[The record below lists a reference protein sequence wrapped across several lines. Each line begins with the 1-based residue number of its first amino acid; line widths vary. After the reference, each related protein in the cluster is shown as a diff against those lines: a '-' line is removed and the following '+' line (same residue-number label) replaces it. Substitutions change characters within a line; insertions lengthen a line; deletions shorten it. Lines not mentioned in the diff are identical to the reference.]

1 MKIVSI
7 LKQFVGSI
15 VALSA
20 LCCALMVNAQT
31 TKCQVRDQDIAAVYK
46 GGCKDGL
53 AHGKGLAKGRDVFE
67 GEFFE
72 GDKLKGK
79 YTWANGTTYDGEWK
93 NDKQHGRGTMR
104 NGNGDLVFEGQW
116 VNGKRQGKSEQEKQE
131 VASVCGKSLGEY
143 QKAKCV
149 VMTTDNF
156 QCILGAAERYKKI
169 CGK

>member
-1 MKIVSI
+1 MKVASI
-7 LKQFVGSI
+7 LKQIVGTA

-20 LCCALMVNAQT
+20 LSCALTVDAQGA
-31 TKCQVRDQDIAAVYK
+31 KCQVRDQDIAAVYK

-53 AHGKGLAKGRDVFE
+53 AHGMGMAKGRDTFE

-79 YTWANGTTYDGEWK
+79 YTWSNGVTYDGEYK
-93 NDKQHGRGTMR
+93 NDKKHGHGTMR
-104 NGNGDLVFEGQW
+104 TEKGDLVFDGSW
-116 VNGKRQGKSEQEKQE
+116 INGARQGKSEQEKQE
-131 VASVCGKSLGEY
+131 VSSVCGKSLGEY

-156 QCILGAAERYKKI
+156 QCILGAADGYKKI

>member
-1 MKIVSI
+1 MNVTALQRIAGIAMV
-7 LKQFVGSI
+7 V
-15 VALSA
+15 VALSSPPEA
-20 LCCALMVNAQT
+20 EAQN

-46 GGCKDGL
+46 GACKEGL
-53 AHGKGLAKGRDVFE
+53 AHGKGLAKGKDVFE

-79 YTWANGTTYDGEWK
+79 YTWANGLTYDGEWK
-93 NDKQHGRGTMR
+93 NDKQHGVGTMR
-104 NGNGDLVFEGQW
+104 NANGDLVFQGQW

-156 QCILGAAERYKKI
+156 RCVLGAAERYRKI
-169 CGK
+169 CGR